1 MSGNPS
7 EDGSPSRKHR
17 VSSMKAQAD
26 ISTKLDAFFCEEI
39 SDGSGGEFAMKI
51 KVFQYDE
58 KITI

>member
-39 SDGSGGEFAMKI
+39 SDGSGGEFAMII
-51 KVFQYDE
+51 KVFQL
-58 KITI
+58 

>member
-26 ISTKLDAFFCEEI
+26 ISTKLDAFFYEV
-39 SDGSGGEFAMKI
+39 SGVNGRLSAIEFFFFVLA
-51 KVFQYDE
+51 QS
-58 KITI
+58 